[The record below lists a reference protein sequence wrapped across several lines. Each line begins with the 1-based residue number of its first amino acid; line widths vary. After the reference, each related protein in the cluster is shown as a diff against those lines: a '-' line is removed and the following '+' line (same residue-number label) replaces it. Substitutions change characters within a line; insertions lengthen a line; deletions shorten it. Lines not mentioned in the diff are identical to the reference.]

1 MKIEKKI
8 PFTIETINSLLN
20 KYLKFFLFNFLIAS
34 ALIYMPSVCVAAI
47 PPILATIGM
56 STAAYTTFS
65 KTSANRLIE
74 AAAIIAVKRLI
85 ESQKILFCFL

>member
-1 MKIEKKI
+1 
-8 PFTIETINSLLN
+8 
-20 KYLKFFLFNFLIAS
+20 
-34 ALIYMPSVCVAAI
+34 MPSVCVAAI

-85 ESQKILFCFL
+85 ESKKFYFLLIFWEMKKHLLRFVQVL